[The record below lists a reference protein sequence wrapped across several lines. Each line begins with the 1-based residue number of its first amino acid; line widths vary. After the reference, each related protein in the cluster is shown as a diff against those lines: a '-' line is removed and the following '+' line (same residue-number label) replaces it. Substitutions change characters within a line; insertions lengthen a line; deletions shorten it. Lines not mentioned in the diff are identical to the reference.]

1 MPLLLTAAPLSR
13 PPLKTVS
20 VPPLR
25 ISVGNALAAGADQL
39 LAAETYRSADAGAAG
54 TDDQLAAGSDCDG
67 RSGAA
72 RICNFHSAAVD
83 REPEQAAAKDE
94 AATENLAGAAADED
108 GLGGA
113 AAADVLLAARGYE
126 HKVGQAGDDLVPAA
140 FDHHNEGR
148 AGGEND
154 LRAAAVE
161 GRGTG
166 KSGGKHL
173 LDAALADRRA
183 TLDAAAR
190 DDIDATDDH
199 RADGAARPDKSC
211 TAFAHGCPRGE
222 AVGSN
227 DQRSAAADRAGA
239 SARRQD
245 LFGNPISDRT
255 VEDEAG
261 ADFDLRAAAELR
273 GDHDGIAPPFEH
285 AAAAHD
291 EAAHRPATEGDFV
304 AAVLYG
310 RGQRDAGGVHKLVP
324 ERQNGGAARE
334 AGGAEYLL
342 AAGHRCLQRRAG
354 GDYLLE
360 PSQMD
365 GRADR
370 QSGLQYKLVAV
381 ADRGTDSGAGGENLL
396 SGTADYPRR
405 SRGAAVVD
413 RLCSP
418 AQRGADGPGAGKN
431 LLLAGAIYRGADC
444 RTGKLKRLVA
454 TARDLGAGRLALD
467 ALKAFDF
474 GADRRTAGT
483 DKRKAAAADR
493 RQAVDAGYD
502 LLHAAGRSC

>member
-1 MPLLLTAAPLSR
+1 M
-13 PPLKTVS
+13 
-20 VPPLR
+20 
-25 ISVGNALAAGADQL
+25 ND
-39 LAAETYRSADAGAAG
+39 E
-54 TDDQLAAGSDCDG
+54 LAAGSDRDRG
-67 RSGAA
+67 SGAA
-72 RICNFHSAAVD
+72 R
-83 REPEQAAAKDE
+83 
-94 AATENLAGAAADED
+94 ADDFRSD
-108 GLGGA
+108 G
-113 AAADVLLAARGYE
+113 
-126 HKVGQAGDDLVPAA
+126 
-140 FDHHNEGR
+140 
-148 AGGEND
+148 
-154 LRAAAVE
+154 
-161 GRGTG
+161 
-166 KSGGKHL
+166 
-173 LDAALADRRA
+173 RA

-199 RADGAARPDKSC
+199 RADGAARPDKGC
-211 TAFAHGCPRGE
+211 AAFEHGCARGK
-222 AVGSN
+222 AAGFN
-227 DQRSAAADRAGA
+227 DQRAAAADRAGA
-239 SARRQD
+239 SAGRQD
-245 LFGNPISDRT
+245 LFGNPVADRT

-261 ADFDLRAAAELR
+261 KDFDQRAAAELR
-273 GDHDGIAPPFEH
+273 SDHDGIAPPFEH

-291 EAAHRPATEGDFV
+291 EAAHRPATFDDFG

-310 RGQRDAGGVHKLVP
+310 RGQRDAGGVHKLEP
-324 ERQNGGAARE
+324 KRHNSGAARE

-381 ADRGTDSGAGGENLL
+381 ADRGTDSGARGENLL

-431 LLLAGAIYRGADC
+431 ILLAGAIYRGADC

-467 ALKAFDF
+467 ALKAFDLVPI
-474 GADRRTAGT
+474 
-483 DKRKAAAADR
+483 
-493 RQAVDAGYD
+493 AVPPELTNAKPP
-502 LLHAAGRSC
+502 LLIVVRLSMPATTSSTPPVTTIVPMALPPLTLTKPLSTVLLTLPPANTSNVPPESTMTPVLVCPDVMLSV

>member
-1 MPLLLTAAPLSR
+1 M
-13 PPLKTVS
+13 
-20 VPPLR
+20 
-25 ISVGNALAAGADQL
+25 
-39 LAAETYRSADAGAAG
+39 
-54 TDDQLAAGSDCDG
+54 
-67 RSGAA
+67 
-72 RICNFHSAAVD
+72 
-83 REPEQAAAKDE
+83 
-94 AATENLAGAAADED
+94 
-108 GLGGA
+108 
-113 AAADVLLAARGYE
+113 
-126 HKVGQAGDDLVPAA
+126 PAA

-154 LRAAAVE
+154 LRTAAVE

-199 RADGAARPDKSC
+199 RADGAARPDKGC
-211 TAFAHGCPRGE
+211 TAFEHGCARGK

-227 DQRSAAADRAGA
+227 DQRAAAADRAGA
-239 SARRQD
+239 SASRQD
-245 LFGNPISDRT
+245 LFGNPVADRT

-273 GDHDGIAPPFEH
+273 GDHDGIAEPLEP

-291 EAAHRPATEGDFV
+291 EAAHRAAIVDEFV
-304 AAVLYG
+304 AVVLHR
-310 RGQRDAGGVHKLVP
+310 RGQRDAGGVHKLVS

-334 AGGAEYLL
+334 AGGVENCTPPR
-342 AAGHRCLQRRAG
+342 HRCLQRRAG
-354 GDYLLE
+354 GEYFLHR
-360 PSQMD
+360 SHMD

-381 ADRGTDSGAGGENLL
+381 ADCGTDSGTAGKNLL
-396 SGTADYPRR
+396 SGTAHYPSR

-418 AQRGADGPGAGKN
+418 AQRGADSPGAGKN
-431 LLLAGAIYRGADC
+431 ILLAGAIYRGADC
-444 RTGKLKRLVA
+444 RTGKLNRLVA

-467 ALKAFDF
+467 ALEAFDF
-474 GADRRTAGT
+474 VADRGTAGT

-493 RQAVDAGYD
+493 CQAVDAG
-502 LLHAAGRSC
+502 

>member
-1 MPLLLTAAPLSR
+1 M
-13 PPLKTVS
+13 
-20 VPPLR
+20 
-25 ISVGNALAAGADQL
+25 
-39 LAAETYRSADAGAAG
+39 
-54 TDDQLAAGSDCDG
+54 
-67 RSGAA
+67 
-72 RICNFHSAAVD
+72 
-83 REPEQAAAKDE
+83 
-94 AATENLAGAAADED
+94 
-108 GLGGA
+108 
-113 AAADVLLAARGYE
+113 
-126 HKVGQAGDDLVPAA
+126 
-140 FDHHNEGR
+140 
-148 AGGEND
+148 
-154 LRAAAVE
+154 
-161 GRGTG
+161 
-166 KSGGKHL
+166 
-173 LDAALADRRA
+173 
-183 TLDAAAR
+183 
-190 DDIDATDDH
+190 
-199 RADGAARPDKSC
+199 
-211 TAFAHGCPRGE
+211 
-222 AVGSN
+222 
-227 DQRSAAADRAGA
+227 
-239 SARRQD
+239 
-245 LFGNPISDRT
+245 
-255 VEDEAG
+255 
-261 ADFDLRAAAELR
+261 
-273 GDHDGIAPPFEH
+273 
-285 AAAAHD
+285 
-291 EAAHRPATEGDFV
+291 

-310 RGQRDAGGVHKLVP
+310 RGQRDAGGVHKLEP
-324 ERQNGGAARE
+324 ERHNSGAARE

-502 LLHAAGRSC
+502 LLHAAAHDDRANGLAAADIDETAVDGAADLAAREHVQRAAGINDDTGAGLARCDVECLTAGDCRHGGAPASRAVALPDPRTSAGAGT